1 MSQAGNMQVFDRA
14 LLRRRRRRAAAGL
27 GDHDFLFTEVAARLR
42 ERLGEVQRSFSSVL
56 EMGSRRPVIE
66 DFSGKGG
73 AMDRLVRSH
82 FGGGDAAGS
91 GAATPVTALEADEEA
106 LPFAPDS
113 FDLVVSNMALHWV
126 NDLPG
131 CMIQVNRVLRPD
143 GLFLAAMLGGE
154 TLKEMRAALMHGEME
169 VENGASPRV
178 SPFADIRDIGNLLQR
193 AGFALPTIDRDEIT
207 VSYRDMFHLMHELR
221 GMGETNAVLARRK
234 TTLRRDTLMAAARY
248 YSDNFT
254 AGDGPGDGE
263 GDGRIT
269 ATFNVL
275 YITAWAPHPDQP
287 QPLKPGSATTRLADA
302 LGVTERK

>member
-1 MSQAGNMQVFDRA
+1 MSETGNMEVFDRA

-27 GDHDFLFTEVAARLR
+27 ADHDFLFTEVAARLR
-42 ERLGEVQRSFSSVL
+42 ERLGEVQRSFTSVL

-66 DFSGKGG
+66 GAGGSGG
-73 AMDRLVRSH
+73 DIERLVRSH
-82 FGGGDAAGS
+82 FGGDAAGS

-106 LPFAPDS
+106 LPFAPES

-131 CMIQVNRVLRPD
+131 CMIQVRRALRPD
-143 GLFLAAMLGGE
+143 GLFLGAMLGGE
-154 TLKEMRAALMHGEME
+154 TLKELRAALMHGEME

-207 VSYRDMFHLMHELR
+207 VSYRDMFHLMRELR

-234 TTLRRDTLMAAARY
+234 TMLRRETLMAAARY

-254 AGDGPGDGE
+254 AGDGE

-287 QPLKPGSATTRLADA
+287 QPLKPGSATTRLADV
-302 LGVTERK
+302 LGVAERQ

>member
-14 LLRRRRRRAAAGL
+14 LLRRRRWRAAAGL
-27 GDHDFLFTEVAARLR
+27 EDHDFLFAEVAARLH

-56 EMGSRRPVIE
+56 EMGSRRPVIK
-66 DFSGKGG
+66 DIGG
-73 AMDRLVRSH
+73 MDRLVRSY
-82 FGGGDAAGS
+82 FGGDAAGS
-91 GAATPVTALEADEEA
+91 GAATLEADEET

-154 TLKEMRAALMHGEME
+154 TLKELRAALMHGEME

-207 VSYRDMFHLMHELR
+207 VSYRDMFHLMRELR
-221 GMGETNAVLARRK
+221 GMGETNVVLARRK
-234 TTLRRDTLMAAARY
+234 TMLRRETLMAAARY

-254 AGDGPGDGE
+254 GK
-263 GDGRIT
+263 DGRII

-287 QPLKPGSATTRLADA
+287 QPLKPGSATTRLADV
-302 LGVTERK
+302 LGVTEKK